1 MKVVGAAL
9 KKIAVALVSNPQNWK
24 TIVGI
29 ILALIIVVVTPVAVI
44 VAILN
49 GNIEIDQS
57 RLAQIIQQNITAEQS
72 ANLEMINTTM
82 EKVEQELEK
91 RNLLEYKTQA
101 EVLYVF
107 SLTEHSNDEN
117 FVRNFVKCFKRGITD
132 EQLVERVNEKFG
144 TEIQYEEFEKMMNSI
159 RNEVSEQS

>member
-72 ANLEMINTTM
+72 SSLEMINTTM

-144 TEIQYEEFEKMMNSI
+144 TAIQYGEFEKMMNSI
-159 RNEVSEQS
+159 GNEVSEQS

>member
-24 TIVGI
+24 TIGGI
-29 ILALIIVVVTPVAVI
+29 ILALIIVVITPVAVI

-49 GNIEIDQS
+49 GNIEIDQN
-57 RLAQIIQQNITAEQS
+57 RLAQIVQQNITAEQS
-72 ANLEMINTTM
+72 SSLEMINTTM

-117 FVRNFVKCFKRGITD
+117 FVRNFVKCFKKGITD
-132 EQLVERVNEKFG
+132 ELLVERVNEKFG
-144 TEIQYEEFEKMMNSI
+144 TAIQYEEFKKMMDSI
-159 RNEVSEQS
+159 GNEVSEQS

>member
-24 TIVGI
+24 TIGGI
-29 ILALIIVVVTPVAVI
+29 ILVLIIVVIIPVAVI

-49 GNIEIDQS
+49 GNIEIDQN
-57 RLAQIIQQNITAEQS
+57 RLAQIIQQNITVEQS
-72 ANLEMINTTM
+72 ANLEIINTTM

-144 TEIQYEEFEKMMNSI
+144 TAIQYEEFKKMMDSI
-159 RNEVSEQS
+159 GNEVSEQS

>member
-9 KKIAVALVSNPQNWK
+9 KKIAIALVSNPQNWK
-24 TIVGI
+24 TIGGI
-29 ILALIIVVVTPVAVI
+29 ILALIIVVITPIAII

-49 GNIEIDQS
+49 GNIEIDQN
-57 RLAQIIQQNITAEQS
+57 RLTQIIQQNITAEQS
-72 ANLEMINTTM
+72 SNLEMINTTM

-144 TEIQYEEFEKMMNSI
+144 TAIQYEEFKKMMDSI
-159 RNEVSEQS
+159 GNEVSNQS

>member
-107 SLTEHSNDEN
+107 SLMEHSNDEN

>member
-1 MKVVGAAL
+1 MKAVGAAL

-24 TIVGI
+24 TIGGI
-29 ILALIIVVVTPVAVI
+29 ILALIIVVITPVAVI

-49 GNIEIDQS
+49 GNIEIDQN

-72 ANLEMINTTM
+72 ANLEMINNTM

-132 EQLVERVNEKFG
+132 VQLVERVNEKFG
-144 TEIQYEEFEKMMNSI
+144 TEIRYEEFKKMMNSI
-159 RNEVSEQS
+159 GNEVSEQP

>member
-1 MKVVGAAL
+1 MKVVGVAL

-24 TIVGI
+24 TIGGI
-29 ILALIIVVVTPVAVI
+29 ILVLIIVVIIPVAVI

-49 GNIEIDQS
+49 GNIEIDQN
-57 RLAQIIQQNITAEQS
+57 RLAQIVQQNITAEQS
-72 ANLEMINTTM
+72 SSLEMINTTM

-144 TEIQYEEFEKMMNSI
+144 TAIQYEEFKKMMDSI
-159 RNEVSEQS
+159 GNEVSEQS

>member
-57 RLAQIIQQNITAEQS
+57 RLAQIVQQNITAEQS
-72 ANLEMINTTM
+72 SSLEMINTTM

-144 TEIQYEEFEKMMNSI
+144 TAIRYEEFERMMNSI
-159 RNEVSEQS
+159 GNEVSEQS

>member
-24 TIVGI
+24 TIGGI
-29 ILALIIVVVTPVAVI
+29 ILALIIVVITPVAVI

-49 GNIEIDQS
+49 GNIEIDQN
-57 RLAQIIQQNITAEQS
+57 RLTQIIQQNITAEQS
-72 ANLEMINTTM
+72 SSLEMINTTM

-101 EVLYVF
+101 EVLYAF

-144 TEIQYEEFEKMMNSI
+144 TSIQYEEFEKMMNSTG
-159 RNEVSEQS
+159 NEVSEQS

>member
-24 TIVGI
+24 TIGGI
-29 ILALIIVVVTPVAVI
+29 ILALIIVVITPVAVI

-49 GNIEIDQS
+49 GNIEIDQN
-57 RLAQIIQQNITAEQS
+57 RLAQIVQQNITAEQS
-72 ANLEMINTTM
+72 SSLEMINTTM

-101 EVLYVF
+101 EVLYLF
-107 SLTEHSNDEN
+107 SLTEHSKDEN
-117 FVRNFVKCFKRGITD
+117 FVRNFVKCFKKGITD

-144 TEIQYEEFEKMMNSI
+144 TAIQYGEFEKMMNSI
-159 RNEVSEQS
+159 GNEVSEQS

>member
-9 KKIAVALVSNPQNWK
+9 KKIVVALVSNPQNWK

-72 ANLEMINTTM
+72 SSLEMINTTM

-101 EVLYVF
+101 EVLYLF

>member
-72 ANLEMINTTM
+72 SSLEMINTTM

-101 EVLYVF
+101 EVLYLF

-117 FVRNFVKCFKRGITD
+117 FVRNFLKCFKRGITD

-144 TEIQYEEFEKMMNSI
+144 TAIQYGEFEKMMNSI
-159 RNEVSEQS
+159 GNEVSEQS

>member
-24 TIVGI
+24 TIGGI
-29 ILALIIVVVTPVAVI
+29 ILVLIIVVIIPVAVI

-49 GNIEIDQS
+49 GNIEIDQN
-57 RLAQIIQQNITAEQS
+57 RLAQIIQQNITVEQS
-72 ANLEMINTTM
+72 ANLEIINTTM

-144 TEIQYEEFEKMMNSI
+144 TAIQYEEFKKMMDSI
-159 RNEVSEQS
+159 GSEVSEQS

>member
-29 ILALIIVVVTPVAVI
+29 ILALIIVVITPVAVI

-49 GNIEIDQS
+49 GNIEIDQN
-57 RLAQIIQQNITAEQS
+57 RLTQIIQQNITAEQS

-144 TEIQYEEFEKMMNSI
+144 TAIRYEEFERMMNSI
-159 RNEVSEQS
+159 GNEVSEQS

>member
-72 ANLEMINTTM
+72 SSLEMINTTM

-101 EVLYVF
+101 EVLYAF

-144 TEIQYEEFEKMMNSI
+144 TSIQYEEFEKMMNSTG
-159 RNEVSEQS
+159 NEVSEQS

>member
-9 KKIAVALVSNPQNWK
+9 KKIAIALVSNPQNWK
-24 TIVGI
+24 TIGGI
-29 ILALIIVVVTPVAVI
+29 ILALIIVVITPIAII

-49 GNIEIDQS
+49 GNIEIDQN
-57 RLAQIIQQNITAEQS
+57 RLTQIIQQNITAEQS
-72 ANLEMINTTM
+72 TSLEMINTTM

-144 TEIQYEEFEKMMNSI
+144 TAIQYEEFKKMMDSI
-159 RNEVSEQS
+159 GNEVSNQS

>member
-24 TIVGI
+24 TIGGI
-29 ILALIIVVVTPVAVI
+29 ILALIIVVITPIAAV

-49 GNIEIDQS
+49 GNIEIDQN
-57 RLAQIIQQNITAEQS
+57 RLNEIVQQNITAEQS
-72 ANLEMINTTM
+72 SNLEMINTTM

-107 SLTEHSNDEN
+107 SLTEHSNDEK
-117 FVRNFVKCFKRGITD
+117 FVRNFVKCFGRSITD
-132 EQLVERVNEKFG
+132 EQLVERVNQKFG
-144 TEIQYEEFEKMMNSI
+144 TEIQYEEFKKMMDSI
-159 RNEVSEQS
+159 GNEVSEQS

>member
-1 MKVVGAAL
+1 
-9 KKIAVALVSNPQNWK
+9 
-24 TIVGI
+24 
-29 ILALIIVVVTPVAVI
+29 
-44 VAILN
+44 
-49 GNIEIDQS
+49 
-57 RLAQIIQQNITAEQS
+57 
-72 ANLEMINTTM
+72 
-82 EKVEQELEK
+82 LEK

-144 TEIQYEEFEKMMNSI
+144 TAIQYGEFEKMMNSI
-159 RNEVSEQS
+159 GNEVSEQS

>member
-24 TIVGI
+24 TIGGI
-29 ILALIIVVVTPVAVI
+29 ILALIIVVITPVAVI

-49 GNIEIDQS
+49 GNIEIDQN
-57 RLAQIIQQNITAEQS
+57 RLAQIVQQNITAEQS
-72 ANLEMINTTM
+72 SSLEMISTTM

-107 SLTEHSNDEN
+107 SLTELSNDEN

-144 TEIQYEEFEKMMNSI
+144 TAIQYGEFEKMMNSI
-159 RNEVSEQS
+159 GNEVSEQS

>member
-24 TIVGI
+24 TIGGI
-29 ILALIIVVVTPVAVI
+29 ILALIIVVITPVAVI

-49 GNIEIDQS
+49 GNIEIDQN
-57 RLAQIIQQNITAEQS
+57 RLAQIVQQNITAEQS
-72 ANLEMINTTM
+72 SSLEMINTTM

-101 EVLYVF
+101 EVLYAF

-144 TEIQYEEFEKMMNSI
+144 TAIQYGEFEKMMNSI
-159 RNEVSEQS
+159 GNEVSEQS

>member
-9 KKIAVALVSNPQNWK
+9 KKIAIALVSNPQNWK
-24 TIVGI
+24 TIGGI
-29 ILALIIVVVTPVAVI
+29 ILALIIVVITPIAVI

-49 GNIEIDQS
+49 GNIEIDQN
-57 RLAQIIQQNITAEQS
+57 RLTQIIQQNITAEQS
-72 ANLEMINTTM
+72 SSLEMINTTM

-144 TEIQYEEFEKMMNSI
+144 TAIQYEEFKKMMDSI
-159 RNEVSEQS
+159 GNEVSNQS

>member
-9 KKIAVALVSNPQNWK
+9 KKIVVALVSNPQNWK

-57 RLAQIIQQNITAEQS
+57 RLAQIVQQNITAEQS
-72 ANLEMINTTM
+72 SSLEMINTTM

-144 TEIQYEEFEKMMNSI
+144 TAIRYEEFERMMNSI
-159 RNEVSEQS
+159 GNEVSEQS

>member
-1 MKVVGAAL
+1 MKAVGAAL

-24 TIVGI
+24 TIGGI
-29 ILALIIVVVTPVAVI
+29 ILALIIVVITPVAVI

-49 GNIEIDQS
+49 GNIEIDQN
-57 RLAQIIQQNITAEQS
+57 RLAQIVQQNITAEQS
-72 ANLEMINTTM
+72 SSLEMINTTM

-117 FVRNFVKCFKRGITD
+117 FVRNFVKCFKKGITD

-144 TEIQYEEFEKMMNSI
+144 TAIQYEEFKKMMNSI
-159 RNEVSEQS
+159 GNEVSEQS

>member
-72 ANLEMINTTM
+72 SSLEMINTTM

-101 EVLYVF
+101 EVLYLF

-144 TEIQYEEFEKMMNSI
+144 TAIQYGEFEKMMNSI
-159 RNEVSEQS
+159 GNEVSEQS

>member
-1 MKVVGAAL
+1 MKAVGAAL

-29 ILALIIVVVTPVAVI
+29 ILALIIVVITPVAVI

-49 GNIEIDQS
+49 GNIEIDQN
-57 RLAQIIQQNITAEQS
+57 RLTQIIQQNITAEQS

-144 TEIQYEEFEKMMNSI
+144 TAIQYEEFEKMMNSI
-159 RNEVSEQS
+159 GNEVSEQS

>member
-72 ANLEMINTTM
+72 SSLEMINTTM

-101 EVLYVF
+101 EVLYLF

-144 TEIQYEEFEKMMNSI
+144 TAIRYEEFERMMNSI
-159 RNEVSEQS
+159 GNEVSEQS

>member
-1 MKVVGAAL
+1 MKAVGAAL

-49 GNIEIDQS
+49 GNVEIDQN
-57 RLAQIIQQNITAEQS
+57 RLTQIIQQNITAEQS
-72 ANLEMINTTM
+72 SSLEMINTTM

-117 FVRNFVKCFKRGITD
+117 FVRNFVKCFKKGITD

-144 TEIQYEEFEKMMNSI
+144 TAIQYEEFEKMMNSI
-159 RNEVSEQS
+159 GNEVSEQS

>member
-1 MKVVGAAL
+1 MKAVGAAL

-24 TIVGI
+24 TIGGI
-29 ILALIIVVVTPVAVI
+29 ILALIIVVITPVAVI

-49 GNIEIDQS
+49 GNIEIDQN
-57 RLAQIIQQNITAEQS
+57 RLAQIVQQNITAEQS
-72 ANLEMINTTM
+72 SSLEMINTTM

-117 FVRNFVKCFKRGITD
+117 FVRNFVKCFKKGITD

-144 TEIQYEEFEKMMNSI
+144 TAIQYGEFEKMMNSI
-159 RNEVSEQS
+159 GNEVSEQS

>member
-1 MKVVGAAL
+1 MKVIGAAL
-9 KKIAVALVSNPQNWK
+9 KKIAVALVSNPRNWK
-24 TIVGI
+24 VIGGI

-49 GNIEIDQS
+49 GNIEIDQN
-57 RLAQIIQQNITAEQS
+57 RLAQIIQQNITVEQS

-144 TEIQYEEFEKMMNSI
+144 TAIQYGEFEKMMNSI
-159 RNEVSEQS
+159 GNEVSEQS

>member
-1 MKVVGAAL
+1 MKAVGAAL

-24 TIVGI
+24 TIGGI
-29 ILALIIVVVTPVAVI
+29 ILALIIVVITPIAVI

-49 GNIEIDQS
+49 GNIEIDQN
-57 RLAQIIQQNITAEQS
+57 RLAQIVQQNITAEQS
-72 ANLEMINTTM
+72 SSLEMINTTM

-101 EVLYVF
+101 EVLYLF

-144 TEIQYEEFEKMMNSI
+144 TAIQYEEFKKMMDSI
-159 RNEVSEQS
+159 GNEVSEQS

>member
-72 ANLEMINTTM
+72 SSLEMINTTM

-101 EVLYVF
+101 EVLYLF

-144 TEIQYEEFEKMMNSI
+144 TAIQYEEFEKMMNSI
-159 RNEVSEQS
+159 GNEVSEQS

>member
-9 KKIAVALVSNPQNWK
+9 KKIVVALVSNPQNWK

-57 RLAQIIQQNITAEQS
+57 RLAQIVQQNITAEQS

-107 SLTEHSNDEN
+107 SLTEYSNDEN
-117 FVRNFVKCFKRGITD
+117 FVRNFVKCFKRNITD

-144 TEIQYEEFEKMMNSI
+144 MAIKYEEFKKMMDSI
-159 RNEVSEQS
+159 KGEVSEQS